1 MPEHND
7 ICTAL
12 LAAQENFTPARKTK
26 INPHLKN
33 QYAPLEEVLA
43 AVQGPLSDEGV
54 CILAFTVERENNL
67 FLRSVLRH
75 VKTNTELSVDLP
87 LLMGKQDMQGLGS
100 AISYA
105 RRYALML
112 LCGIVAEDDDDG
124 NATQA
129 PRQAPSQQQTPSPQ
143 QQAEAKAAAMLDRV
157 RSALDFDDS
166 EFINEHVLSA
176 PPAVRQA
183 LARKL
188 DPKHLSA
195 IKRMSQESK

>member
-7 ICTAL
+7 ICAAL
-12 LAAQENFTPARKTK
+12 LAAQENFTPAKKTK
-26 INPHLKN
+26 TNPHLKN

-43 AVQGPLSDEGV
+43 AVQGPLADEGV
-54 CILAFTVERENNL
+54 CIVAFTVERENKL

-75 VKTNTELSVDLP
+75 VPTNTELSVDLP

-129 PRQAPSQQQTPSPQ
+129 PRQQTPNPQ
-143 QQAEAKAAAMLDRV
+143 QQAEAKAAAMLVRV
-157 RSALDFDDS
+157 KSALDFDDS
-166 EFINEHVLSA
+166 DFIREHVLNA

-188 DPKHLSA
+188 DPTHLEA
-195 IKRMSQESK
+195 IKRMSQENK